1 MAGVFARTNE
11 VNNHPKRNTFP
22 LSFQNNLSGKF
33 GILYPCLVQ
42 DVIPGFTFKDKPT
55 FALEFMPT
63 AFPVQTRV
71 RAHMHFFY
79 VRNRNLWKDFAD
91 FYGRTKENLV
101 PPYVDINSDT
111 KLKAMAST
119 GSLGDY
125 LNIPTTLVGRYGT
138 YSARYESYLNGANW
152 IFPKSHIQANTISE
166 YVTGWGSATLRLSSL
181 ESFNTSLGEIKTS
194 FTSGV
199 SFNGIVSFEHG
210 NIPETHDL
218 TLTFVTPKQVA
229 PRGEI
234 PGKTVY
240 NNLVSSSNG
249 RFGSPALILTYD
261 MDGSDDF
268 GYCVYPLLDAG
279 KNLASSV
286 AGEYL
291 ARISSAPKVS
301 EGSDGSYSVTFT
313 LTFKKTL
320 KELYSVDARFGIFLG
335 YAFNRDMVYHQF
347 VDSSTGVFYY
357 PFSDVSHAAATS
369 VGSQVPWFPLVN
381 PTSVASGVSSSSAD
395 GLVHDLDLNT
405 SPYYNSSNSAGVA
418 SRQIKLSAFP
428 FRAYESIY
436 NAFYRDQR
444 NNPFIIN
451 GQPEYN
457 KWIPSTDGG
466 LDSNTYQLRYRNW
479 EQDFLTTAVQSPQ
492 QGVAPLV
499 GIVQLHSGSSLA
511 FSDPETNETFTA
523 QVDLNED
530 GTVKEFK
537 ANTSDMP
544 VSQFRSLIDL
554 ATSGISINDFRNV
567 NALQRWLETNMRK
580 GYRLKDIIKGHYDVN
595 VRFDE
600 LDMPEFIGGVSQDV
614 MPTMVTQT
622 AEGGAGSPLGS
633 YAGQL
638 SCVGTSKHSIRHYCD
653 EPGFIIG
660 ILSVVPVPNYS
671 QLLPKYWLRHNALD
685 YFFPEFGHLG
695 YQPITYRE
703 VCPVQAFNAGTDLS
717 TVFGYQR
724 SWYDY
729 ISRVDEVHGQM
740 RTTLRDFLINRVF
753 DKAPQLSEDFLLV
766 DPSQTNQIFTVTAQ
780 NEDVWMGQ
788 VYHDFQ
794 AKEPIPLYG
803 IPKLE

>member
-1 MAGVFARTNE
+1 MAGVFSRTNE

-33 GILYPCLVQ
+33 GVLYPCLVQ
-42 DVIPGFTFKDKPT
+42 DVIPGFTFKAKPT

-63 AFPVQTRV
+63 AFPVQTRM
-71 RAHMHFFY
+71 RARMHFFY

-91 FYGRTKENLV
+91 FYGKTKEGLV
-101 PPYVDINSDT
+101 PPYLLFSQGTSFNS
-111 KLKAMAST
+111 MAKT

-125 LNIPTTLVGRYGT
+125 LGLPTTFAGSYGDVGYRYTAQKGVT
-138 YSARYESYLNGANW
+138 YFESLNSVSSYTSTSLFNGVLENDILPDFEAQDLIGSEKLAFLSYGYTTYESLKSSTSTILKFRYEKVYDGAGFTMGALPSLLSAFSAKDKQAAICLQLSGIINAGTVREKRVRFYA
-152 IFPKSHIQANTISE
+152 FPSSANSGNNNFSWPSLTNTVLGNI
-166 YVTGWGSATLRLSSL
+166 LSSVSANVTQIQQGTIIL
-181 ESFNTSLGEIKTS
+181 QAIFKTELASLCSGIMYDDGLNTFKLTRLDCGYLCTKGLYVSPFDTFEYDGEGTGLFLNLK
-194 FTSGV
+194 G
-199 SFNGIVSFEHG
+199 
-210 NIPETHDL
+210 IPETSPL
-218 TLTFVTPKQVA
+218 TDGVQW
-229 PRGEI
+229 
-234 PGKTVY
+234 
-240 NNLVSSSNG
+240 
-249 RFGSPALILTYD
+249 SPIIA
-261 MDGSDDF
+261 
-268 GYCVYPLLDAG
+268 
-279 KNLASSV
+279 
-286 AGEYL
+286 
-291 ARISSAPKVS
+291 
-301 EGSDGSYSVTFT
+301 
-313 LTFKKTL
+313 
-320 KELYSVDARFGIFLG
+320 
-335 YAFNRDMVYHQF
+335 
-347 VDSSTGVFYY
+347 
-357 PFSDVSHAAATS
+357 
-369 VGSQVPWFPLVN
+369 
-381 PTSVASGVSSSSAD
+381 PTSVVSNQDVSGVRDITFEECPWTKTGQKGVNISA
-395 GLVHDLDLNT
+395 L
-405 SPYYNSSNSAGVA
+405 
-418 SRQIKLSAFP
+418 P

-444 NNPFIIN
+444 NNPLLID
-451 GQPEYN
+451 GVPEYN
-457 KWIPSTDGG
+457 KWIPTTDGG
-466 LDSNTYQLRYRNW
+466 VDKNVYSLRYANW

-492 QGVAPLV
+492 QGIAPLV
-499 GIVQLHSGSSLA
+499 GIVTNNGVSSLA
-511 FSDPETNETFTA
+511 FTDSESGESFTA

-544 VSQFRSLIDL
+544 VSQYRTLIDF

-600 LDMPEFIGGVSQDV
+600 LDMPEFIGGVTQDV

-622 AEGGAGSPLGS
+622 TEGGEGSPLGS

-653 EPGFIIG
+653 EPGWIIG

-671 QLLPKYWLRHNALD
+671 QLLPKYFMRDNVLD
-685 YFFPEFGHLG
+685 YFFPEFGHIG

-703 VCPVQAFNAGTDLS
+703 VCPIQAKAAGKDLS

-724 SWYDY
+724 AWYEY

-740 RTTLRDFLINRVF
+740 RTTLRNFLINRVF
-753 DKAPQLSEDFLLV
+753 DVAPELSESFLLV
-766 DPSQTNQIFTVTAQ
+766 DPSQTNEIFTVTAE

-788 VYHDFQ
+788 VYFDYQ

>member
-1 MAGVFARTNE
+1 MAGVFSRTNE

-33 GILYPCLVQ
+33 GVLYPCLVQ
-42 DVIPGFTFKDKPT
+42 DVIPGFTFKAKPT

-63 AFPVQTRV
+63 AFPVQTRM
-71 RAHMHFFY
+71 RARMHFFY

-91 FYGRTKENLV
+91 FYGKTKDALV
-101 PPYVDINSDT
+101 PPYLVFQQGTSFNS
-111 KLKAMAST
+111 MAKT

-125 LNIPTTLVGRYGT
+125 LGLPTTFAGSYGDAGYHYTAQKGVTFFESLKSISSYDSTSLSNGVSEDNILPDFESKDLSLSNDLAFLSYGYTTFESLKSMTSNILRFRYEKVYDGDGFT
-138 YSARYESYLNGANW
+138 MGSLPSLLLAFSARA
-152 IFPKSHIQANTISE
+152 
-166 YVTGWGSATLRLSSL
+166 
-181 ESFNTSLGEIKTS
+181 
-194 FTSGV
+194 
-199 SFNGIVSFEHG
+199 
-210 NIPETHDL
+210 
-218 TLTFVTPKQVA
+218 
-229 PRGEI
+229 
-234 PGKTVY
+234 
-240 NNLVSSSNG
+240 
-249 RFGSPALILTYD
+249 
-261 MDGSDDF
+261 
-268 GYCVYPLLDAG
+268 
-279 KNLASSV
+279 
-286 AGEYL
+286 
-291 ARISSAPKVS
+291 
-301 EGSDGSYSVTFT
+301 
-313 LTFKKTL
+313 
-320 KELYSVDARFGIFLG
+320 
-335 YAFNRDMVYHQF
+335 
-347 VDSSTGVFYY
+347 
-357 PFSDVSHAAATS
+357 SHAAICL
-369 VGSQVPWFPLVN
+369 QVSGIINAGTAREKRVRFYSF
-381 PTSVASGVSSSSAD
+381 PTSPNSGNTNFTWASYNNTVLGNILSSSAADVNKITEGTIIAQFIFKTDFASLCKGITYDD
-395 GLVHDLDLNT
+395 GQNTFKLTRLDCGYLCSKQLFATPFDTFRYNGEGTGFFLNSKGVPEISPLVDGVQW
-405 SPYYNSSNSAGVA
+405 SPIIAPISIESAQEISGV
-418 SRQIKLSAFP
+418 RDITFEECPWTKLGQKGINISALP

-444 NNPFIIN
+444 NNPYMID
-451 GQPEYN
+451 GVPEYN
-457 KWIPSTDGG
+457 KWIPSQDGG
-466 LDSNTYQLRYRNW
+466 ADNHVYSLHYANW

-492 QGVAPLV
+492 QGIAPLV
-499 GIVQLHSGSSLA
+499 GIVSNNGISSLA
-511 FSDPETNETFTA
+511 FTDAETGESFTA

-544 VSQFRSLIDL
+544 VSEYRTLIDF

-600 LDMPEFIGGVSQDV
+600 LDMPEFIGGVTQDV

-622 AEGGAGSPLGS
+622 TEGGEGSPLGS

-653 EPGFIIG
+653 EPGWIIG

-671 QLLPKYWLRHNALD
+671 QLLPKYFMRDNVLD
-685 YFFPEFGHLG
+685 YFFPEFGHIG

-703 VCPVQAFNAGTDLS
+703 VCPIQAKSAGKDLS

-724 SWYDY
+724 AWYEY

-740 RTTLRDFLINRVF
+740 RTTLRNFLVNRVF
-753 DKAPQLSEDFLLV
+753 DVAPELSESFLLV
-766 DPSQTNQIFTVTAQ
+766 DPSQTNQIFTVTAE

-788 VYHDFQ
+788 VYFDYQ

>member
-42 DVIPGFTFKDKPT
+42 DVIPGFTFKAKPT

-63 AFPVQTRV
+63 AFPVQTRM
-71 RAHMHFFY
+71 RARMHFFY

-91 FYGRTKENLV
+91 FYGKTKEGLV
-101 PPYVDINSDT
+101 PPYLLFSEGTSFNS
-111 KLKAMAST
+111 MAKT
-119 GSLGDY
+119 GTLGDY
-125 LNIPTTLVGRYGT
+125 LGLPTTFAGSFGDAGYRYTAQKGVT
-138 YSARYESYLNGANW
+138 YFDLLKR
-152 IFPKSHIQANTISE
+152 
-166 YVTGWGSATLRLSSL
+166 VTGAGDTILVNGVLEDDILSDYGPRELSLSNHLAFLSYGYTTSATLKSLSSKSLTFKYSKLYNSPSFTIGSVANLVDAFTARVGQAAPCLQISGVINEGTVREKRVRFYMFPLTSNEAKTNFSWVSISGSVLSNILVSASADVSRISDGNFSVTYQFKANLSSL
-181 ESFNTSLGEIKTS
+181 CSGIAYDNGLNTFKLTRLDCGYLCSKKLFDSSFDNFKYDGEGTGFFLNSKGLPENSPLVDGLQWLPIIAPTSASSTQ
-194 FTSGV
+194 TVSGV
-199 SFNGIVSFEHG
+199 RDITYSECPWTKVGQQGI
-210 NIPETHDL
+210 N
-218 TLTFVTPKQVA
+218 
-229 PRGEI
+229 
-234 PGKTVY
+234 
-240 NNLVSSSNG
+240 VSS
-249 RFGSPALILTYD
+249 L
-261 MDGSDDF
+261 
-268 GYCVYPLLDAG
+268 
-279 KNLASSV
+279 
-286 AGEYL
+286 
-291 ARISSAPKVS
+291 
-301 EGSDGSYSVTFT
+301 
-313 LTFKKTL
+313 
-320 KELYSVDARFGIFLG
+320 
-335 YAFNRDMVYHQF
+335 
-347 VDSSTGVFYY
+347 
-357 PFSDVSHAAATS
+357 
-369 VGSQVPWFPLVN
+369 
-381 PTSVASGVSSSSAD
+381 
-395 GLVHDLDLNT
+395 
-405 SPYYNSSNSAGVA
+405 
-418 SRQIKLSAFP
+418 P

-444 NNPFIIN
+444 NNPYMID
-451 GQPEYN
+451 GVPEYN
-457 KWIPSTDGG
+457 KWIPTADGG
-466 LDSNTYQLRYRNW
+466 VDKNVYTLHYANW

-492 QGVAPLV
+492 QGIAPLV
-499 GIVQLHSGSSLA
+499 GIVSNNGISSLA
-511 FSDPETNETFTA
+511 FTDAETGESFTA

-544 VSQFRSLIDL
+544 VSQYRTLIDF

-600 LDMPEFIGGVSQDV
+600 LDMPEFIGGVTQDV

-622 AEGGAGSPLGS
+622 TEGGEGSPLGS

-653 EPGFIIG
+653 EPGWIIG

-671 QLLPKYWLRHNALD
+671 QLLPKYFMRDNVLD
-685 YFFPEFGHLG
+685 YFFPEFGHIG

-703 VCPVQAFNAGTDLS
+703 VCPIQAKAAGKDLS

-724 SWYDY
+724 AWYEY

-740 RTTLRDFLINRVF
+740 RTSLRNFLINRVF
-753 DKAPQLSEDFLLV
+753 DVAPELSESFLLV
-766 DPSQTNQIFTVTAQ
+766 DPSQTNEIFTVTAE

-788 VYHDFQ
+788 VYFDYQ

>member
-33 GILYPCLVQ
+33 GVLYPCLVQ
-42 DVIPGFTFKDKPT
+42 DVIPGFTFKSKPT

-63 AFPVQTRV
+63 AFPVQTRM
-71 RAHMHFFY
+71 RARMHFFY
-79 VRNRNLWKDFAD
+79 VRNRNLWTDFAD
-91 FYGRTKENLV
+91 FYGKTKEGLV
-101 PPYVDINSDT
+101 PPYLLFQQGTSFNS
-111 KLKAMAST
+111 MAKT

-125 LNIPTTLVGRYGT
+125 LGLPTTFAGSYGDAGYRYTAQKGVT
-138 YSARYESYLNGANW
+138 YFESLKGVSNIDDAVLLNGVLEDNILPEFEPRDLALSNDLAF
-152 IFPKSHIQANTISE
+152 ISYGHATSDTLKTISANALTFQYSKLYNDPAFTVGGLADLVDAFTAHVRQAAVCLQVSGIINE
-166 YVTGWGSATLRLSSL
+166 GTVRERRVRFYMYPMTPNVDDTNFSWISLSGTVFSNILASASANFSNLSDGKFSVAYTFKTDLATLCSGISYDEGLHSFRLTRLDCGYLCTKELFASTFD
-181 ESFNTSLGEIKTS
+181 EFKYNGEGTGFFLNLK
-194 FTSGV
+194 G
-199 SFNGIVSFEHG
+199 
-210 NIPETHDL
+210 IPETSPLVDGVQWSPI
-218 TLTFVTPKQVA
+218 FA
-229 PRGEI
+229 PI
-234 PGKTVY
+234 
-240 NNLVSSSNG
+240 S
-249 RFGSPALILTYD
+249 
-261 MDGSDDF
+261 
-268 GYCVYPLLDAG
+268 
-279 KNLASSV
+279 
-286 AGEYL
+286 
-291 ARISSAPKVS
+291 ISSTQ
-301 EGSDGSYSVTFT
+301 SVTGIRDI
-313 LTFKKTL
+313 TFEECPWTKTGQ
-320 KELYSVDARFGIFLG
+320 KGI
-335 YAFNRDMVYHQF
+335 NI
-347 VDSSTGVFYY
+347 
-357 PFSDVSHAAATS
+357 
-369 VGSQVPWFPLVN
+369 
-381 PTSVASGVSSSSAD
+381 SA
-395 GLVHDLDLNT
+395 L
-405 SPYYNSSNSAGVA
+405 
-418 SRQIKLSAFP
+418 P

-444 NNPFIIN
+444 NNPYMID
-451 GQPEYN
+451 GVPEYN
-457 KWIPSTDGG
+457 KWIPTTDGG
-466 LDSNTYQLRYRNW
+466 VDNHVYSLHYANW

-492 QGVAPLV
+492 QGIAPLV
-499 GIVQLHSGSSLA
+499 GIVTNNGVSSLA
-511 FSDPETNETFTA
+511 FTDSESGESFTA

-544 VSQFRSLIDL
+544 VSQYRTLIDF

-600 LDMPEFIGGVSQDV
+600 LDMPEFIGGVTQDV

-622 AEGGAGSPLGS
+622 TEGGEGSPLGS

-653 EPGFIIG
+653 EPGWIIG

-671 QLLPKYWLRHNALD
+671 QLLPKYFMRDNVLD
-685 YFFPEFGHLG
+685 YFFPEFGHIG

-703 VCPVQAFNAGTDLS
+703 VCPIQAKAAGKDLS

-724 SWYDY
+724 AWYEY

-740 RTTLRDFLINRVF
+740 RTSLRNFLINRVF
-753 DKAPQLSEDFLLV
+753 DVAPELSESFLLV
-766 DPSQTNQIFTVTAQ
+766 DPSQTNEIFTVTAE

-788 VYHDFQ
+788 VYFDYQ

>member
-33 GILYPCLVQ
+33 GVLYPCLVQ
-42 DVIPGFTFKDKPT
+42 DVIPGFTFKAKPT

-63 AFPVQTRV
+63 SFPVQTRM
-71 RAHMHFFY
+71 RARMHFFY

-91 FYGRTKENLV
+91 FYGKTKEGLV
-101 PPYVDINSDT
+101 PPYLMFSEGSSFNS
-111 KLKAMAST
+111 MAKT

-125 LNIPTTLVGRYGT
+125 LGLPTTFAGSFGDAGYRYTAQKGVT
-138 YSARYESYLNGANW
+138 YFES
-152 IFPKSHIQANTISE
+152 
-166 YVTGWGSATLRLSSL
+166 LR
-181 ESFNTSLGEIKTS
+181 
-194 FTSGV
+194 
-199 SFNGIVSFEHG
+199 GI
-210 NIPETHDL
+210 
-218 TLTFVTPKQVA
+218 
-229 PRGEI
+229 
-234 PGKTVY
+234 
-240 NNLVSSSNG
+240 SSSNDTVLLNG
-249 RFGSPALILTYD
+249 VLEENVLPEFEPRDLIISNDLAFISYGYATSDTLRTLCVNALTFQYNKLYNDPAFTTGGLADLVDAFTAHVGQAAVCLQISGIINEGTDREKRVRFYMYPNTPNGDDTNFSWIPISNTVLSNILTSAHAD
-261 MDGSDDF
+261 FSSINDGKF
-268 GYCVYPLLDAG
+268 
-279 KNLASSV
+279 
-286 AGEYL
+286 
-291 ARISSAPKVS
+291 
-301 EGSDGSYSVTFT
+301 SVTY
-313 LTFKKTL
+313 TFKTNLDTL
-320 KELYSVDARFGIFLG
+320 CSGITYDEGLFTFRLTRLDCGYLCTKQLFADTFDEFKYDGVRTGFFLNLQG
-335 YAFNRDMVYHQF
+335 IPE
-347 VDSSTGVFYY
+347 SSLPDGVQWSPIF
-357 PFSDVSHAAATS
+357 A
-369 VGSQVPWFPLVN
+369 
-381 PTSVASGVSSSSAD
+381 PTSVLSMQSVSGVRDITFDECPWTKVGQKGVNISA
-395 GLVHDLDLNT
+395 L
-405 SPYYNSSNSAGVA
+405 
-418 SRQIKLSAFP
+418 P

-444 NNPFIIN
+444 NNPFMID
-451 GQPEYN
+451 GVPEYN
-457 KWIPSTDGG
+457 KWIPSQDGG
-466 LDSNTYQLRYRNW
+466 ADSNVYSLRYANW

-492 QGVAPLV
+492 QGIAPLV
-499 GIVQLHSGSSLA
+499 GIVSNNGISSLGFTDA
-511 FSDPETNETFTA
+511 ETGESFTA

-544 VSQFRSLIDL
+544 VSEYRTMIDF
-554 ATSGISINDFRNV
+554 ASSGISINDFRNV

-600 LDMPEFIGGVSQDV
+600 LDMPEFIGGVTQDV

-622 AEGGAGSPLGS
+622 TEGGDGSPLGS

-653 EPGFIIG
+653 EPGWIIG

-671 QLLPKYWLRHNALD
+671 QLLPKYFMRDNVLD
-685 YFFPEFGHLG
+685 YFFPEFGHIG

-703 VCPVQAFNAGTDLS
+703 VCPIQAKSAGKDLS

-724 SWYDY
+724 AWYEY

-740 RTTLRDFLINRVF
+740 RTSLRNFLVNRVF
-753 DKAPQLSEDFLLV
+753 DVAPELSESFLLV
-766 DPSQTNQIFTVTAQ
+766 DPSQTNQIFTVTAE

-788 VYHDFQ
+788 VYFDYQ

>member
-42 DVIPGFTFKDKPT
+42 DVIPGFTFKAKPT

-63 AFPVQTRV
+63 AFPVQTRM
-71 RAHMHFFY
+71 RARMHFFY

-91 FYGRTKENLV
+91 FYGKTKEGLV
-101 PPYVDINSDT
+101 PPYLLFSEGTSFNS
-111 KLKAMAST
+111 MAKT

-125 LNIPTTLVGRYGT
+125 LGLPTTFAGSYGDAGYRYTAQKGVT
-138 YSARYESYLNGANW
+138 FFDSLKSVSSYNLNTLANGVLEDNIKPDLEPQDLSLSDDLAFLSYGYTTSDSLKSITSNVLSFRYEKVYKGNGFTMGALPSLLSAFSVRDKKAAICLQVSGIINAGTVREKRVRFYSVPTSPNSDNTNFTWPSYNSTVLGN
-152 IFPKSHIQANTISE
+152 I
-166 YVTGWGSATLRLSSL
+166 LSSSSTDVSDIL
-181 ESFNTSLGEIKTS
+181 QGTIIMKCVFKANFASLC
-194 FTSGV
+194 
-199 SFNGIVSFEHG
+199 NGITYDGGTNTFKLTRLDCGYLCSKALFASPFDTFQYGGEG
-210 NIPETHDL
+210 TGLFLNSKGFPET
-218 TLTFVTPKQVA
+218 
-229 PRGEI
+229 
-234 PGKTVY
+234 
-240 NNLVSSSNG
+240 S
-249 RFGSPALILTYD
+249 
-261 MDGSDDF
+261 
-268 GYCVYPLLDAG
+268 
-279 KNLASSV
+279 
-286 AGEYL
+286 
-291 ARISSAPKVS
+291 
-301 EGSDGSYSVTFT
+301 
-313 LTFKKTL
+313 
-320 KELYSVDARFGIFLG
+320 
-335 YAFNRDMVYHQF
+335 
-347 VDSSTGVFYY
+347 
-357 PFSDVSHAAATS
+357 
-369 VGSQVPWFPLVN
+369 PLVDGVQWSPIIA
-381 PTSVASGVSSSSAD
+381 PTSVVSDQEISGVRDITFNECPWTKTGHKGVNISA
-395 GLVHDLDLNT
+395 L
-405 SPYYNSSNSAGVA
+405 
-418 SRQIKLSAFP
+418 P

-444 NNPFIIN
+444 NNPYMID
-451 GQPEYN
+451 GVPEYN
-457 KWIPSTDGG
+457 KWLPTTDGG
-466 LDSNTYQLRYRNW
+466 MDNHVYSLHYANW

-492 QGVAPLV
+492 QGIAPLV
-499 GIVQLHSGSSLA
+499 GIVSNNGISSLA
-511 FSDPETNETFTA
+511 FTDSESGESFIA

-544 VSQFRSLIDL
+544 VSQYRTLIDF

-600 LDMPEFIGGVSQDV
+600 LDMPEFIGGVTQDV

-622 AEGGAGSPLGS
+622 TEGGEGSPLGS

-653 EPGFIIG
+653 EPGWIIG

-671 QLLPKYWLRHNALD
+671 QLLPKYFMRDNVLD
-685 YFFPEFGHLG
+685 YFFPEFGHIG

-703 VCPVQAFNAGTDLS
+703 VCPIQAKAAGKDLS

-724 SWYDY
+724 AWYEY

-740 RTTLRDFLINRVF
+740 RTSLRNFLVNRVF
-753 DKAPQLSEDFLLV
+753 DVAPELSESFLLV
-766 DPSQTNQIFTVTAQ
+766 DPSQTNQIFTVTAE

-788 VYHDFQ
+788 VYFDYQ
-794 AKEPIPLYG
+794 AKEPIPLFG

>member
-33 GILYPCLVQ
+33 GILYPCMVQ
-42 DVIPGFTFKDKPT
+42 DVIPGFTFKTRPT

-63 AFPVQTRV
+63 AFPVQTRM
-71 RAHMHFFY
+71 RARMHFFY

-91 FYGRTKENLV
+91 FYGKTKEGLV
-101 PPYVDINSDT
+101 PPYLLFQQGTSFNS
-111 KLKAMAST
+111 MAKT

-125 LNIPTTLVGRYGT
+125 LGLPTTFAGTFGDGGYRYTAQRGVT
-138 YSARYESYLNGANW
+138 CFESLKSISSFTSTSLFNGVLEDDILPEYGISDLINSPDLAFLSFGYTSSKSLKSLNSSILRFHYEKVYNGDGFTMGA
-152 IFPKSHIQANTISE
+152 
-166 YVTGWGSATLRLSSL
+166 LSSL
-181 ESFNTSLGEIKTS
+181 LSAFSATDKQAAICLQVSGTINPGTVRQKRVRFYMFPSSANTANSNFSWPSFNNTVLA
-194 FTSGV
+194 
-199 SFNGIVSFEHG
+199 
-210 NIPETHDL
+210 NIL
-218 TLTFVTPKQVA
+218 
-229 PRGEI
+229 
-234 PGKTVY
+234 
-240 NNLVSSSNG
+240 
-249 RFGSPALILTYD
+249 
-261 MDGSDDF
+261 
-268 GYCVYPLLDAG
+268 
-279 KNLASSV
+279 SSV
-286 AGEYL
+286 AVNVSDIQNGKFILQCIFKTSLASLCNGITYDNDSNNFQLTRLDCGYLCTKELFASTFDTFEYNGEGVGL
-291 ARISSAPKVS
+291 FLNSKGIPESSPL
-301 EGSDGSYSVTFT
+301 SDGVLWSPIIAPTA
-313 LTFKKTL
+313 L
-320 KELYSVDARFGIFLG
+320 DANQDI
-335 YAFNRDMVYHQF
+335 
-347 VDSSTGVFYY
+347 
-357 PFSDVSHAAATS
+357 
-369 VGSQVPWFPLVN
+369 
-381 PTSVASGVSSSSAD
+381 SGVRDITFEECPWTKLGQKGINISA
-395 GLVHDLDLNT
+395 L
-405 SPYYNSSNSAGVA
+405 
-418 SRQIKLSAFP
+418 P

-444 NNPFIIN
+444 NNPFMID
-451 GQPEYN
+451 GVPEYN

-466 LDSNTYQLRYRNW
+466 ADKHVYSLRYANW

-492 QGVAPLV
+492 QGIAPLV
-499 GIVQLHSGSSLA
+499 GIVTNNGLSSLA
-511 FSDPETNETFTA
+511 FTDSGTGESFTA
-523 QVDLNED
+523 QIDLNED

-544 VSQFRSLIDL
+544 VSQYRSLIDF

-600 LDMPEFIGGVSQDV
+600 LDIPEFIGGVTQDV

-622 AEGGAGSPLGS
+622 TEGGDGSPLGS

-653 EPGFIIG
+653 EPGWIIG

-671 QLLPKYWLRHNALD
+671 QLLPKYFMRDNVLD
-685 YFFPEFGHLG
+685 YFFPEFGHIG

-703 VCPVQAFNAGTDLS
+703 VCPIQAKAAGKDLS
-717 TVFGYQR
+717 SVFGYQR
-724 SWYDY
+724 AWYEY

-740 RTTLRDFLINRVF
+740 RTSLRNFLINRVF
-753 DKAPQLSEDFLLV
+753 DVAPELSESFLLV
-766 DPSQTNQIFTVTAQ
+766 DPSQTNEIFTVSAE

-788 VYHDFQ
+788 VYFDYQ

>member
-33 GILYPCLVQ
+33 GVLYPCLVQ
-42 DVIPGFTFKDKPT
+42 DVIPGFTFKAKPT

-63 AFPVQTRV
+63 AFPVQTRM
-71 RAHMHFFY
+71 RARMHFFY

-91 FYGRTKENLV
+91 FYGKTKERLV
-101 PPYVDINSDT
+101 PPYLLFSEGTSFNS
-111 KLKAMAST
+111 MAKT

-125 LNIPTTLVGRYGT
+125 LGLPTTFAGSYGDAGYRYTAQKGVT
-138 YSARYESYLNGANW
+138 CFESLRGISETDDPTLLNGVLEDN
-152 IFPKSHIQANTISE
+152 ILPEFKSQD
-166 YVTGWGSATLRLSSL
+166 LSLS
-181 ESFNTSLGEIKTS
+181 
-194 FTSGV
+194 
-199 SFNGIVSFEHG
+199 
-210 NIPETHDL
+210 
-218 TLTFVTPKQVA
+218 
-229 PRGEI
+229 
-234 PGKTVY
+234 
-240 NNLVSSSNG
+240 
-249 RFGSPALILTYD
+249 
-261 MDGSDDF
+261 
-268 GYCVYPLLDAG
+268 
-279 KNLASSV
+279 KNLAFLSYGYVTSDALKRLSVNSLTFQYSKLYNDSAFTIGSLADLVRAFSALARQAAVCLQISGIINEGTVREKRVRFYMYPVSLNSGKTNFSWASVSGTVLSNILASASADVSSIGNGKFSV
-286 AGEYL
+286 AYTFKADL
-291 ARISSAPKVS
+291 ASLCSGISYD
-301 EGSDGSYSVTFT
+301 EGSNSFKLTRLDCGYLCSSELFSSTFD
-313 LTFKKTL
+313 TFKYDGEGTGFFLNSKGLPETNSL
-320 KELYSVDARFGIFLG
+320 IDGVLWSPIFAPISVL
-335 YAFNRDMVYHQF
+335 
-347 VDSSTGVFYY
+347 STQNV
-357 PFSDVSHAAATS
+357 
-369 VGSQVPWFPLVN
+369 
-381 PTSVASGVSSSSAD
+381 SGVRDITFEECPWTKIGHKGVNISA
-395 GLVHDLDLNT
+395 L
-405 SPYYNSSNSAGVA
+405 
-418 SRQIKLSAFP
+418 P

-444 NNPFIIN
+444 NNPYMID
-451 GQPEYN
+451 GVPEYN
-457 KWIPSTDGG
+457 KWLPTTDGG
-466 LDSNTYQLRYRNW
+466 MDNHVYSLHYANW

-492 QGVAPLV
+492 QGIAPLV
-499 GIVQLHSGSSLA
+499 GIVTNNGVSSLA
-511 FSDPETNETFTA
+511 FTDSESGESFTA

-544 VSQFRSLIDL
+544 VSQYRTLIDF

-600 LDMPEFIGGVSQDV
+600 LDMPEFIGGVTQDV

-622 AEGGAGSPLGS
+622 TEGGEGSPLGS

-653 EPGFIIG
+653 EPGWIIG

-671 QLLPKYWLRHNALD
+671 QLLPKYFMRDNVLD
-685 YFFPEFGHLG
+685 YFFPEFGHIG

-703 VCPVQAFNAGTDLS
+703 VCPIQAKAAGKDLS

-724 SWYDY
+724 AWYEY

-740 RTTLRDFLINRVF
+740 RTSLRNFLVNRVF
-753 DKAPQLSEDFLLV
+753 DVAPELSESFLLV
-766 DPSQTNQIFTVTAQ
+766 DPSQTNQIFTVTAE

-788 VYHDFQ
+788 VYFDYQ
-794 AKEPIPLYG
+794 AKEPIPLFG

>member
-33 GILYPCLVQ
+33 GVLYPCLVQ
-42 DVIPGFTFKDKPT
+42 DVIPGFTFKTKPT

-63 AFPVQTRV
+63 AFPVQTRM
-71 RAHMHFFY
+71 RARMHFFY

-91 FYGRTKENLV
+91 FYGKTKEGLI
-101 PPYVDINSDT
+101 PPYLLFQQGTSFNS
-111 KLKAMAST
+111 MAKT

-125 LNIPTTLVGRYGT
+125 LGLPTTFAGSYGDAGYRYTAQRGVTYFESLKSISSYNSSALFNGVLEDNILPEFEVRDMLLSNDLAFISYGYTTSASLKSMTTNALHFRYQKVYDSADFTMGT
-138 YSARYESYLNGANW
+138 VPSLLSAFSAKNKQAAICLQISGIINAGTVREKRVRFYGFPTSANSGGTNFNWMSYSDAVLGN
-152 IFPKSHIQANTISE
+152 I
-166 YVTGWGSATLRLSSL
+166 LSSM
-181 ESFNTSLGEIKTS
+181 SADVKGIQQGTIIMDCIFKTDFASLC
-194 FTSGV
+194 
-199 SFNGIVSFEHG
+199 NGITYDEGLNTFKLTRLDCGYLCSKELFQSTFDTFQYDGEG
-210 NIPETHDL
+210 TGLFLNLRGIPET
-218 TLTFVTPKQVA
+218 
-229 PRGEI
+229 
-234 PGKTVY
+234 
-240 NNLVSSSNG
+240 
-249 RFGSPALILTYD
+249 SPLA
-261 MDGSDDF
+261 DGVQWS
-268 GYCVYPLLDAG
+268 PIIA
-279 KNLASSV
+279 
-286 AGEYL
+286 
-291 ARISSAPKVS
+291 
-301 EGSDGSYSVTFT
+301 
-313 LTFKKTL
+313 
-320 KELYSVDARFGIFLG
+320 
-335 YAFNRDMVYHQF
+335 
-347 VDSSTGVFYY
+347 
-357 PFSDVSHAAATS
+357 
-369 VGSQVPWFPLVN
+369 
-381 PTSVASGVSSSSAD
+381 PTSIISTQNVSGVRDINFDECPWTKQGFHGINISA
-395 GLVHDLDLNT
+395 L
-405 SPYYNSSNSAGVA
+405 
-418 SRQIKLSAFP
+418 P

-444 NNPFIIN
+444 NNPYMID

-457 KWIPSTDGG
+457 KWIPSQDGG
-466 LDSNTYQLRYRNW
+466 IDRNVYSLHYANW

-492 QGVAPLV
+492 QGIAPLV
-499 GIVQLHSGSSLA
+499 GIVSNNGISSLA
-511 FSDPETNETFTA
+511 FTDAETGESFTA

-544 VSQFRSLIDL
+544 VSQYRTLIDF

-600 LDMPEFIGGVSQDV
+600 LDMPEFIGGFTQDV

-622 AEGGAGSPLGS
+622 TEGGDGSPLGS

-653 EPGFIIG
+653 EPGWIIG

-671 QLLPKYWLRHNALD
+671 QLLPKYFMRDNVLD
-685 YFFPEFGHLG
+685 YYFPEFGHIG

-703 VCPVQAFNAGTDLS
+703 VCPIQAKAAGKDLS

-724 SWYDY
+724 AWYEY

-740 RTTLRDFLINRVF
+740 RTSLRNFLVNRVF
-753 DKAPQLSEDFLLV
+753 DIAPELSESFLLV
-766 DPSQTNQIFTVTAQ
+766 DPSQTNQIFTVTAE

-788 VYHDFQ
+788 VYFDYQ

>member
-33 GILYPCLVQ
+33 GVLYPCLVQ
-42 DVIPGFTFKDKPT
+42 DVVPGFTFKSKPT

-63 AFPVQTRV
+63 AFPVQTRI
-71 RAHMHFFY
+71 RARMHFFY

-91 FYGRTKENLV
+91 FYGKTKEGLV
-101 PPYVDINSDT
+101 PPYLRFAVGTSFNS
-111 KLKAMAST
+111 MAKT

-125 LNIPTTLVGRYGT
+125 LGLPTTFAGSYGDAGYRYTAQKGST
-138 YSARYESYLNGANW
+138 SFESL
-152 IFPKSHIQANTISE
+152 KSVKSYQN
-166 YVTGWGSATLRLSSL
+166 SSL
-181 ESFNTSLGEIKTS
+181 FNGVLEDNVLSDFAPGDLVLSDDLAFLSYGYTLANSLKNLTSNALTFQFKKLYSDPS
-194 FTSGV
+194 FTVGGLADLIDAFSAYSKQAAICLQISGIINEGTVREKRVRFYMYPEQSNNDASNFKWPSIGDSPLGQILASAIADVTSIEQGDFSVTYNFKHSFASLCSGITYDSQLNSFKLTRLDCGYLCTKELFNVPFDDFRYDGEGCGLLLNSKGVPVTSPLVDGVPWNPIIAPV
-199 SFNGIVSFEHG
+199 SV
-210 NIPETHDL
+210 
-218 TLTFVTPKQVA
+218 
-229 PRGEI
+229 
-234 PGKTVY
+234 
-240 NNLVSSSNG
+240 VSSQMTSGIRDITFEECPWTKVGQPGIN
-249 RFGSPALILTYD
+249 
-261 MDGSDDF
+261 
-268 GYCVYPLLDAG
+268 
-279 KNLASSV
+279 
-286 AGEYL
+286 
-291 ARISSAPKVS
+291 ISS
-301 EGSDGSYSVTFT
+301 
-313 LTFKKTL
+313 L
-320 KELYSVDARFGIFLG
+320 
-335 YAFNRDMVYHQF
+335 
-347 VDSSTGVFYY
+347 
-357 PFSDVSHAAATS
+357 
-369 VGSQVPWFPLVN
+369 
-381 PTSVASGVSSSSAD
+381 
-395 GLVHDLDLNT
+395 
-405 SPYYNSSNSAGVA
+405 
-418 SRQIKLSAFP
+418 P

-444 NNPFIIN
+444 NNPYMIN
-451 GQPEYN
+451 GVPEYN
-457 KWIPSTDGG
+457 KWIPSQDGG
-466 LDSNTYQLRYRNW
+466 VDDHVYSLHYANW

-492 QGVAPLV
+492 QGIAPLV
-499 GIVQLHSGSSLA
+499 GIVSNNGVSSLA
-511 FSDPETNETFTA
+511 FTDAETGESFTA

-544 VSQFRSLIDL
+544 VSQYRTLIDF

-600 LDMPEFIGGVSQDV
+600 LDMPEFIGGVTQDV

-622 AEGGAGSPLGS
+622 TEGGEGSPLGS

-653 EPGFIIG
+653 EPGWIIG

-671 QLLPKYWLRHNALD
+671 QLLPKYFMRDNVLD
-685 YFFPEFGHLG
+685 FFFPEFGHIG

-703 VCPVQAFNAGTDLS
+703 VCPIQAKASGKDLS

-724 SWYDY
+724 AWYEY

-740 RTTLRDFLINRVF
+740 RTTLRNFLVNRVF
-753 DKAPQLSEDFLLV
+753 DVAPELSESFLLV
-766 DPSQTNQIFTVTAQ
+766 DPSQTNQIFTVTSE

-788 VYHDFQ
+788 VYFDYQ

>member
-1 MAGVFARTNE
+1 MAGVFSRTNE

-33 GILYPCLVQ
+33 GVLYPCLVQ
-42 DVIPGFTFKDKPT
+42 DVIPGFTFKAKPT

-63 AFPVQTRV
+63 AFPVQTRM
-71 RAHMHFFY
+71 RARMHFFY

-91 FYGRTKENLV
+91 FYGKTKAGLV
-101 PPYVDINSDT
+101 SPYLLFSQGTSFNS
-111 KLKAMAST
+111 MAKT

-125 LNIPTTLVGRYGT
+125 LGLPTTFAGSYGDAGYRYTAQRGVT
-138 YSARYESYLNGANW
+138 YFESLNSVSSYTSTSLFNGVLEKDILPEFEPRDLIASEKLAFLSYGYTTSESLKSSTSTILRFRYE
-152 IFPKSHIQANTISE
+152 K
-166 YVTGWGSATLRLSSL
+166 
-181 ESFNTSLGEIKTS
+181 
-194 FTSGV
+194 
-199 SFNGIVSFEHG
+199 
-210 NIPETHDL
+210 
-218 TLTFVTPKQVA
+218 
-229 PRGEI
+229 
-234 PGKTVY
+234 VY
-240 NNLVSSSNG
+240 NG
-249 RFGSPALILTYD
+249 DGFTMGALPSL
-261 MDGSDDF
+261 
-268 GYCVYPLLDAG
+268 
-279 KNLASSV
+279 
-286 AGEYL
+286 
-291 ARISSAPKVS
+291 
-301 EGSDGSYSVTFT
+301 
-313 LTFKKTL
+313 
-320 KELYSVDARFGIFLG
+320 
-335 YAFNRDMVYHQF
+335 
-347 VDSSTGVFYY
+347 
-357 PFSDVSHAAATS
+357 
-369 VGSQVPWFPLVN
+369 
-381 PTSVASGVSSSSAD
+381 
-395 GLVHDLDLNT
+395 
-405 SPYYNSSNSAGVA
+405 
-418 SRQIKLSAFP
+418 LSAFSAKDMQAAICLQVSGIINAGTVRERRVRFYAFPSSANPGGTNFSWPSLSNTVLGNILSSVSANVTHIQKGTIVFQSIFKTDLASLCRGITYDDALNTFKLTRLDCGYLCTKGLYASTFDTFEYNGEGAGLFLNLKGVPETPPLSDGVQWSPIIAPTSLVSNRSVSGVRDVTFEECPWTKTGKKGVNISALP

-444 NNPFIIN
+444 NNPYMID
-451 GQPEYN
+451 GVPEYN
-457 KWIPSTDGG
+457 KWLPTTDGG
-466 LDSNTYQLRYRNW
+466 MDNHVYSLHYANW

-492 QGVAPLV
+492 QGIAPLV
-499 GIVQLHSGSSLA
+499 GIVTNNGTSSLA
-511 FSDPETNETFTA
+511 FTDPESGESFTA

-544 VSQFRSLIDL
+544 VSQYRTLIDF

-600 LDMPEFIGGVSQDV
+600 LDMPEFIGGVTQDV

-622 AEGGAGSPLGS
+622 TEGGEGSPLGS

-653 EPGFIIG
+653 EPGWIIG

-671 QLLPKYWLRHNALD
+671 QLLPKYFMRDNVLD
-685 YFFPEFGHLG
+685 YFFPEFGHIG

-703 VCPVQAFNAGTDLS
+703 VCPIQAQAAGKDLS

-724 SWYDY
+724 AWYEY

-740 RTTLRDFLINRVF
+740 RTSLRNFLINRVF
-753 DKAPQLSEDFLLV
+753 DVAPELSESFLLV
-766 DPSQTNQIFTVTAQ
+766 DPSQTNEIFTVTAE

-788 VYHDFQ
+788 VYFDYQ

>member
-33 GILYPCLVQ
+33 GVLYPCLVQ
-42 DVIPGFTFKDKPT
+42 DVIPGFTFKAKPT

-63 AFPVQTRV
+63 AFPVQTRM
-71 RAHMHFFY
+71 RARMHFFY

-91 FYGRTKENLV
+91 FYGKTKEGLV
-101 PPYVDINSDT
+101 PPYLLFSDGTSFNS
-111 KLKAMAST
+111 MART

-125 LNIPTTLVGRYGT
+125 LGLPTTFAGSYGDAGYRYTAQQGVT
-138 YSARYESYLNGANW
+138 YFDSLSGISSVDDSLLLNGVLEDTVLPDFGSQDLSHSDDLAFLSYGFATSDVLKSLSVSSLTFQYSKLYSDPAFTIGNSASLIDAFTAHFGQAAVCLQVSGVINEGTAREKRVRFYMYPITPNEGKTNFSW
-152 IFPKSHIQANTISE
+152 IPISGTVLSNILDSASADVSNISKGNFSVTYTFKTNMSSLCSGITYDEGLNTFRLTRLDCGYLCSKELFAFPFDQFQYDGEGA
-166 YVTGWGSATLRLSSL
+166 GFFLSSKGVPV
-181 ESFNTSLGEIKTS
+181 TS
-194 FTSGV
+194 
-199 SFNGIVSFEHG
+199 
-210 NIPETHDL
+210 
-218 TLTFVTPKQVA
+218 
-229 PRGEI
+229 
-234 PGKTVY
+234 
-240 NNLVSSSNG
+240 
-249 RFGSPALILTYD
+249 
-261 MDGSDDF
+261 
-268 GYCVYPLLDAG
+268 
-279 KNLASSV
+279 
-286 AGEYL
+286 
-291 ARISSAPKVS
+291 
-301 EGSDGSYSVTFT
+301 
-313 LTFKKTL
+313 
-320 KELYSVDARFGIFLG
+320 
-335 YAFNRDMVYHQF
+335 
-347 VDSSTGVFYY
+347 
-357 PFSDVSHAAATS
+357 
-369 VGSQVPWFPLVN
+369 PLVDGVQWSPIIA
-381 PTSVASGVSSSSAD
+381 PTSVLSMQNVSGVRDITFEECPWTKLGQKGVNISA
-395 GLVHDLDLNT
+395 L
-405 SPYYNSSNSAGVA
+405 
-418 SRQIKLSAFP
+418 P

-444 NNPFIIN
+444 NNPYMID
-451 GQPEYN
+451 GVPEYN
-457 KWIPSTDGG
+457 KWIPTTDGG
-466 LDSNTYQLRYRNW
+466 MDNHVYSLHYANW

-492 QGVAPLV
+492 QGIAPLV
-499 GIVQLHSGSSLA
+499 GIVSNNGVSSLA
-511 FSDPETNETFTA
+511 FTDSESGESFTA

-544 VSQFRSLIDL
+544 VSQYRTLIDF

-600 LDMPEFIGGVSQDV
+600 LDMPEFIGGVTQDV

-622 AEGGAGSPLGS
+622 TEGGEGSPLGS

-653 EPGFIIG
+653 EPGWIIG

-671 QLLPKYWLRHNALD
+671 QLLPKYFMRDNVLD
-685 YFFPEFGHLG
+685 YFFPEFGHIG

-703 VCPVQAFNAGTDLS
+703 VCPIQAKAAGKDLS

-724 SWYDY
+724 AWYEY

-740 RTTLRDFLINRVF
+740 RTSLRNFLINRVF
-753 DKAPQLSEDFLLV
+753 DVAPELSESFLLV
-766 DPSQTNQIFTVTAQ
+766 DPSQTNEIFTVTAE

-788 VYHDFQ
+788 VYFDYQ